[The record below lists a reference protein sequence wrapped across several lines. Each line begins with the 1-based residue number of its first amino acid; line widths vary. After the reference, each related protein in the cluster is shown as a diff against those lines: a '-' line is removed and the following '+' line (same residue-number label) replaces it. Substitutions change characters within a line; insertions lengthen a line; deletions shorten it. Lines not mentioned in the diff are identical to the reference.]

1 MVVVSKIGVQP
12 ILLRFERQLPVPVVP
27 NTFLLD
33 CSVEAFDVRVV
44 VRPVKSAMS
53 GLYASSLQLLLK
65 IPSVLRPVVCL
76 YHSKRKAEHYSATQE
91 HPRRSLG
98 GARPSPTPS
107 PSDPAPFV
115 QPCVF
120 YANLPAKVKEHPGS
134 FGPKVGLVVSKP
146 MSRLTAA
153 EARQEFMTALSKD
166 CMLLAVWSV
175 HFGVRT
181 LDANRITGQYVG
193 SDAVRL
199 SDLAR
204 LRAKLD
210 GMRVSLRELPAGEA
224 VLTVA
229 ARPGKV
235 PQAHEVKTAY
245 SKPSQILVFTDR
257 DGLVREVRIN
267 CYGQPLL
274 DGSKDPT
281 RRFYPDN

>member
-1 MVVVSKIGVQP
+1 MIRRWLMWPLWAVMAFVLAVGGSFGAYSVNQAAIDHPMALGDCLSVRVQMEAREQRGDTVKQEDWDRWRAMCTP
-12 ILLRFERQLPVPVVP
+12 PQAPAPVPGP
-27 NTFLLD
+27 PTT
-33 CSVEAFDVRVV
+33 
-44 VRPVKSAMS
+44 P
-53 GLYASSLQLLLK
+53 
-65 IPSVLRPVVCL
+65 
-76 YHSKRKAEHYSATQE
+76 
-91 HPRRSLG
+91 
-98 GARPSPTPS
+98 PSPTPS

>member
-1 MVVVSKIGVQP
+1 MRRGGRFWLLVVMLMGMTASSVGLYTVSTLAVVNSMDLADCKSAWTLMKNREQIGETV
-12 ILLRFERQLPVPVVP
+12 RQEDWDRWRAMCTPPQAPAPVP
-27 NTFLLD
+27 
-33 CSVEAFDVRVV
+33 
-44 VRPVKSAMS
+44 
-53 GLYASSLQLLLK
+53 SS
-65 IPSVLRPVVCL
+65 PTAAP
-76 YHSKRKAEHYSATQE
+76 
-91 HPRRSLG
+91 
-98 GARPSPTPS
+98 PSPTPS

-120 YANLPAKVKEHPGS
+120 YANLPAKVKEHLGS